1 MPYIPGGAGGRAPVR
16 PPSTTGSSSSSGRPS
31 GSSLVQ
37 SNTNRVDASQQ
48 NQAIE
53 AATKPYM
60 TQSYAGGNVE
70 TVQYIDEDGNPY
82 NVLQAR
88 QTAGIIPMPNMGWR
102 YSAADAYSQKNPADP
117 GSFMWNWGVESIE
130 EAVAMYEDP
139 AIVSPYLATVM
150 DLYAKSIHPMK
161 NGSTVWEEAVRASKS
176 ASMRGEYITPKDIVM
191 GWLDEWKKDGG
202 DTGSS
207 GGGGYGGGGFGG
219 GGGGGPQVNL
229 MNEEDARAV
238 VNNLAN
244 QMLGRTVSDKEFKM
258 YYQNLLQLQRENPQ
272 TVEFTD
278 DGGTEVM
285 SPIGSDG
292 LRYNLEEQMRNTE
305 DFVTNTVGQQGMAM
319 MEQYIASR
327 RLG

>member
-1 MPYIPGGAGGRAPVR
+1 
-16 PPSTTGSSSSSGRPS
+16 
-31 GSSLVQ
+31 
-37 SNTNRVDASQQ
+37 
-48 NQAIE
+48 
-53 AATKPYM
+53 
-60 TQSYAGGNVE
+60 
-70 TVQYIDEDGNPY
+70 
-82 NVLQAR
+82 
-88 QTAGIIPMPNMGWR
+88 
-102 YSAADAYSQKNPADP
+102 
-117 GSFMWNWGVESIE
+117 
-130 EAVAMYEDP
+130 
-139 AIVSPYLATVM
+139 
-150 DLYAKSIHPMK
+150 
-161 NGSTVWEEAVRASKS
+161 
-176 ASMRGEYITPKDIVM
+176 
-191 GWLDEWKKDGG
+191 
-202 DTGSS
+202 
-207 GGGGYGGGGFGG
+207 
-219 GGGGGPQVNL
+219 